1 MLPLIDMCNHD
12 SNDTTCRLR
21 VRLTPSGQPRYIFC
35 LVALFCWPGPQMFG
49 YCLLNHK
56 APTLNRI
63 IICALIF
70 IMSHPEHTCVVW
82 YSMQASLL
90 WPVLGLHEQQ
100 ANTK

>member
-1 MLPLIDMCNHD
+1 MLPLIDMCNYD

-49 YCLLNHK
+49 YCLLNCK

-70 IMSHPEHTCVVW
+70 ILIHSEHTC
-82 YSMQASLL
+82 
-90 WPVLGLHEQQ
+90 PVLIAVIITLARTSLHEQQ
-100 ANTK
+100 ANTE